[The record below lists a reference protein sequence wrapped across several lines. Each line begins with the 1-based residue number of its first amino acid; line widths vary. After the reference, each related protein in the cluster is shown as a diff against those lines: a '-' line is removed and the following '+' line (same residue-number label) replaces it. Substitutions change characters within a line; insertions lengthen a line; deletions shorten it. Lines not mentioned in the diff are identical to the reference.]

1 MSQKSKKKVPE
12 LRFSEFNGDWEP
24 KYLDQIGDFKN
35 GFNADK
41 QAFGTGTEFINL
53 MDIFGKSEIR
63 KTYLGRVEI
72 HQNQLEQYKIQKGD
86 ILLVRS
92 SVKREGVGQS
102 CLVNDDFEDTVYSGF
117 IIRFREKFNT
127 LYHLYKKYCFSEP
140 SFRKEILAFATSS
153 ANTNINQDSL
163 SQILLFYPSI
173 AEQEKIAS
181 FLGAVDI
188 RLTQLRRK
196 RDRLQTY
203 KRGVMQK
210 IFSQVVRFKSAIGSG
225 FPDWEEEKLGE
236 VLDWVKTNSL
246 SRENL
251 NYDSGIVQN
260 IHYGD
265 IHGKFKSQFRLKDEE
280 VPYITDLE
288 FVSNLDDESF
298 CKVGDLVIADASED
312 YADIGKTIEIIEVEP
327 KKLVAG
333 LHCFIARPKENLL
346 TVGFSGY
353 LFQTENVRNQIR
365 KIAQGIS
372 VLGISK
378 FNLGNILLP
387 YPRPL
392 EQEKIANFLTAIDR
406 KIEAISRQLD
416 RTEQFKKGLLQKM
429 FV

>member
-1 MSQKSKKKVPE
+1 MGKKLNKRVPK
-12 LRFSEFNGDWEP
+12 LRFPEFYGDWLTDRIDHFLVRYVNPVDVQLET
-24 KYLDQIGDFKN
+24 KYKQIGIRSHGKGIFHKDPVTGKELGN
-35 GFNADK
+35 K
-41 QAFGTGTEFINL
+41 RVYWVHPQAFVVNIVFAWEQAVALTSNYEEGYVASHRFL
-53 MDIFGKSEIR
+53 MFLPKDNKVD
-63 KTYLGRVEI
+63 L
-72 HQNQLEQYKIQKGD
+72 
-86 ILLVRS
+86 
-92 SVKREGVGQS
+92 
-102 CLVNDDFEDTVYSGF
+102 
-117 IIRFREKFNT
+117 KF
-127 LYHLYKKYCFSEP
+127 
-140 SFRKEILAFATSS
+140 A
-153 ANTNINQDSL
+153 
-163 SQILLFYPSI
+163 LLFFLRKRGKGLLELASPGGAGRNKTLGQDNFAELKI
-173 AEQEKIAS
+173 TLPQREEQEKIAS
-181 FLGAVDI
+181 FLGAVDA

-387 YPRPL
+387 YPHPL